1 MELILGNTLKCL
13 RCYNWNNSSNA
24 GVFSLNLNN
33 YRSNSNNNVS
43 FRDSYPK
50 ILKKN
55 IGNNRDVLSR
65 LSRNL
70 QYLFFFLV
78 EKSKIRKE
86 NILKRYGNLFD
97 STFTMENLYEAY
109 LNARRGKRKKRACF
123 EFETNLGANLTALY
137 NEIHSDTYKLQPYHI
152 FKVYEP
158 KERMIHAPAFRDIV
172 VQHAI
177 YKVIYPIF
185 NNTFIS
191 TSFACRKGFGTH
203 KASIYTQKALRRYS
217 EDLYTL
223 KLDVKKFFYS
233 IDRNILKSLLE
244 KKIKDKKFINI
255 TMLFTDYED
264 ASGIPIGNLL
274 SQIFALIYLNPIDQ
288 YIKRVLKVKDYV
300 RYVDDFIL
308 FGLTRDK
315 CIEYKEKIEIF
326 LKENLHLELSKFSI
340 QKIKRGVNFV
350 GYRTWQN
357 YRLIRKHSLYKFKK
371 SLRKQKNEAIM
382 SLLGHSK
389 NTLSIYHLINLIK
402 EDKYE
407 IISLPTNLRQAYNNR
422 CKLTRE
428 CNNTL
433 V

>member
-1 MELILGNTLKCL
+1 
-13 RCYNWNNSSNA
+13 
-24 GVFSLNLNN
+24 
-33 YRSNSNNNVS
+33 VS

-55 IGNNRDVLSR
+55 IGDNRDVLSR

-70 QYLFFFLV
+70 QFLFFFLV

-109 LNARRGKRKKRACF
+109 LNARKGKRKKRSCF
-123 EFETNLGANLTALY
+123 DFEINLGANLNALY
-137 NEIHSDTYKLQPYHI
+137 KEIHSGTYKPQPYHT

-158 KERMIHAPAFRDIV
+158 KERLIHAPAFRDIV

-402 EDKYE
+402 EDKNE
-407 IISLPTNLRQAYNNR
+407 IISLPTNLRQAYENR

>member
-1 MELILGNTLKCL
+1 
-13 RCYNWNNSSNA
+13 
-24 GVFSLNLNN
+24 
-33 YRSNSNNNVS
+33 
-43 FRDSYPK
+43 
-50 ILKKN
+50 
-55 IGNNRDVLSR
+55 
-65 LSRNL
+65 
-70 QYLFFFLV
+70 
-78 EKSKIRKE
+78 
-86 NILKRYGNLFD
+86 
-97 STFTMENLYEAY
+97 MENLYEAY
-109 LNARRGKRKKRACF
+109 LNARKGKRKKRSCF
-123 EFETNLGANLTALY
+123 DFEINLGANLNALY
-137 NEIHSDTYKLQPYHI
+137 KEIHSGTYKPQPYHT

-158 KERMIHAPAFRDIV
+158 KERLIHAPAFRDIV

-308 FGLTRDK
+308 FGLTRNECLK
-315 CIEYKEKIEIF
+315 YKEKIEGF
-326 LKENLHLELSKFSI
+326 LEKNLKLTLSKSSI

-382 SLLGHSK
+382 SLLGHSN

-402 EDKYE
+402 EDKNE
-407 IISLPTNLRQAYNNR
+407 IISLPTYFQQAYENR
-422 CKLTRE
+422 CKFTRE
-428 CNNTL
+428 CNNTSI
-433 V
+433 

>member
-1 MELILGNTLKCL
+1 M
-13 RCYNWNNSSNA
+13 
-24 GVFSLNLNN
+24 
-33 YRSNSNNNVS
+33 
-43 FRDSYPK
+43 
-50 ILKKN
+50 
-55 IGNNRDVLSR
+55 
-65 LSRNL
+65 
-70 QYLFFFLV
+70 
-78 EKSKIRKE
+78 
-86 NILKRYGNLFD
+86 KRFGNLFD
-97 STFTMENLYEAY
+97 STFTIENLYEAY
-109 LNARRGKRKKRACF
+109 LNARKGKRKKRSCF
-123 EFETNLGANLTALY
+123 DFEINLGANLNTLY
-137 NEIHSDTYKLQPYHI
+137 KEIHSGTYKPQPYHT

-172 VQHAI
+172 IQHAI
-177 YKVIYPIF
+177 YKIIYPIF

-264 ASGIPIGNLL
+264 ALGIPIGNLL

-288 YIKRVLKVKDYV
+288 YIKRVLKAKDYV

-308 FGLTRDK
+308 FGLTRNE
-315 CIEYKEKIEIF
+315 CLEYKEKIEIF
-326 LKENLHLELSKFSI
+326 LKEKLHLELSKFSI

-350 GYRTWQN
+350 GYRTWQT

-371 SLRKQKNEAIM
+371 SLKKQKNEAIM

-389 NTLSIYHLINLIK
+389 NTLSMNHLINLIK
-402 EDKYE
+402 EDKNE
-407 IISLPTNLRQAYNNR
+407 TISLPTNLRKAYEDR